1 MERRIALKNMAAAM
15 GAMVSLPTWASG
27 WSNSSLGKVQYTT
40 VGQAEVLKAIVE
52 SIIPKTDTP
61 GAGELGV
68 ATFVQR
74 MVTECYDKKAQE
86 TFSKGI
92 DAVEAQSTKSFS
104 KSFADASK
112 EQQLQILKDIEK
124 SNDPDQKGFFGM
136 VKNLTIQGYMSSE
149 YVMTNLTHFEFIPA
163 RYHGCV
169 PVKKGMSTDN

>member
-1 MERRIALKNMAAAM
+1 MERRVALKNMAAAM

-27 WSNSSLGKVQYTT
+27 WSDASLGKVQYTT

-52 SIIPKTDTP
+52 AIIPKTDTP

-74 MVTECYDKKAQE
+74 MVTDCYDKKTQDI
-86 TFSKGI
+86 FSKGI
-92 DAVEAQSTKSFS
+92 DVVDAQSTKAFS
-104 KSFADASK
+104 KPFTEAGKD
-112 EQQLQILKDIEK
+112 QQLQILKGLEK
-124 SNDPDQKGFFGM
+124 SSDPDQKGFFGM